1 MYWSSEMDMYWS
13 SILGVC
19 ADQLL
24 EHVLVMYESL
34 YSKSERDM
42 PTHVLFQHWR
52 MCSGQLLLEHVLE
65 HVLVK

>member
-1 MYWSSEMDMYWS
+1 MNMCWS

-42 PTHVLFQHWR
+42 PTYVLFQLWR
-52 MCSGQLLLEHVLE
+52 MC
-65 HVLVK
+65 VLVKYY